1 VNAAQPFPELSWSWT
16 RNQTFLNCKRWYFHA
31 YYSSWGGWR
40 RKASNLSRHAYRLKR
55 LVTLDQLFGIS
66 VHNQIHRMID
76 EPQKMTVEAF
86 NASVQ
91 KALNKAYW
99 ESIHKKEQWYEHPS
113 NFNMLHEMYYNG
125 ELPEHKIQ
133 EYRERMTVIANHLLS
148 SQTFMDIFDRK
159 EKKIKLITSERFRM
173 FELGGIKV
181 WVVMDLVYQDQ
192 ESGKFIVVDFKT
204 GKPSSSDRVQLL
216 LYALFL
222 KEAFNLPTLDQ
233 MELRNEYLSTGKH
246 ASFTPKQTD
255 LEYVESLI
263 QTSVEEMK
271 SCLRIPEQ
279 NVPLDMEMFEQT
291 KHRAICRRCAFQEL
305 CDIGWRTV

>member
-1 VNAAQPFPELSWSWT
+1 VNAAQFPELSWSWT
-16 RNQTFLNCKRWYFHA
+16 RSQTFLNCKRWYFHA

-40 RKASNLSRHAYRLKR
+40 REASNLSRHAYRLKR

-76 EPQKMTVEAF
+76 HSQKMTVEAF
-86 NASVQ
+86 TASVR
-91 KALNKAYW
+91 KALNRAFWDSKNKQ
-99 ESIHKKEQWYEHPS
+99 EEWYEHPCDI
-113 NFNMLHEMYYNG
+113 NMLHEMYYDG
-125 ELPEHKIQ
+125 ELPKQKIE

-148 SQTFMDIFDRK
+148 SQTFMEIFDGKGKR
-159 EKKIKLITSERFRM
+159 IKLITSERFRM

-192 ESGKFIVVDFKT
+192 ESGKFVVVDFKT

-222 KEAFNLPTLDQ
+222 KEAFNLPSLDQ
-233 MELRNEYLSTGKH
+233 MELRNEYLAQGKYT
-246 ASFTPKQTD
+246 SFTPRQTE
-255 LEYVESLI
+255 LEYVQSLI
-263 QTSVEEMK
+263 QTSFEEMK

-279 NVPLDMEMFEQT
+279 NVPLDMEKFEQT
-291 KHRAICRRCAFQEL
+291 KNRAICRRCAFQEL
-305 CDIGWRTV
+305 CDRG

>member
-1 VNAAQPFPELSWSWT
+1 VNAAQFPELSWSWT
-16 RNQTFLNCKRWYFHA
+16 RSQTFLNCKRWYFHA

-40 RKASNLSRHAYRLKR
+40 REASNLSRHAYRLKR

-76 EPQKMTVEAF
+76 HSQKMTVEAF
-86 NASVQ
+86 TASVR
-91 KALNKAYW
+91 KALNRAFWDSKNNQ
-99 ESIHKKEQWYEHPS
+99 EEWYEHPC
-113 NFNMLHEMYYNG
+113 NINMLHEMYYGG

-133 EYRERMTVIANHLLS
+133 EYQERMTVIANHLLS

-159 EKKIKLITSERFRM
+159 DKVKLITSERFRV
-173 FELGGIKV
+173 FELEGIKV
-181 WVVMDLVYQDQ
+181 WVVMDLVYQDL
-192 ESGKFIVVDFKT
+192 ENGKFVVVDFKT

-222 KEAFNLPTLDQ
+222 KEAFHLPSLDQ

-246 ASFTPKQTD
+246 ASFTPKQTE
-255 LEYVESLI
+255 LEYVQSLI
-263 QTSVEEMK
+263 QTSVKEMK

-279 NVPLDMEMFEQT
+279 NVPLEMERFEQT
-291 KHRAICRRCAFQEL
+291 KNRAICRRCAFQEL
-305 CDIGWRTV
+305 CGGG